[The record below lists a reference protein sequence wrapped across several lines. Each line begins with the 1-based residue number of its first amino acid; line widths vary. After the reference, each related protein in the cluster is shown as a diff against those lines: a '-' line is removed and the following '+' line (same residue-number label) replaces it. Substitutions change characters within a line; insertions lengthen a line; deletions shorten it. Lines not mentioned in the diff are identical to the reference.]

1 MRQAINENRT
11 VQLALVA
18 VLALAG
24 AFMLLKGGGSSASSA
39 ADTSAAPAPV
49 PGTSALPPPGTG
61 VAATP
66 APVATSGTASA
77 TTATAVAGTAAAGP
91 PPVPADLVPGPGLP
105 KGMLAAYKRGDAV
118 ALLVTRAGAT
128 DDALV
133 RGSLGL
139 LDGLD
144 HLAVYSTKAKHVA
157 RYSWLTQGVDLSD
170 LPALVILLP
179 RANTDGAPTASVSY
193 GFRGPASVL
202 QAARD
207 ALYRGPTDLPYHP

>member
-11 VQLALVA
+11 VQLALVGL
-18 VLALAG
+18 LALAG
-24 AFMLLKGGGSSASSA
+24 AFMLLKGGGGSASSA
-39 ADTSAAPAPV
+39 ADTTAAPV
-49 PGTSALPPPGTG
+49 PGTDANPVPGTG

-66 APVATSGTASA
+66 APVATPGTASA
-77 TTATAVAGTAAAGP
+77 TTATAVAGTATASGA

-139 LDGLD
+139 LDGID
-144 HLAVYSTKAKHVA
+144 DLAVYSTKAKHVA

-207 ALYRGPTDLPYHP
+207 ALYKGPTDLPYHP